1 VATLSEGKRPG
12 GLTAL
17 GVLNIILGVLGM
29 LSTGAWFALL
39 AVLGEGES
47 AELDEARQELQPML
61 DAVEQMGQGVFVAWV
76 VVSVVSSLLL
86 LVAGVGYLKQKR
98 FLGRTLGNAY
108 AVLAIVTAIIG
119 AATAPVELG
128 GGFGIGNIIGLV
140 YPLITLYCINIVV
153 KDDLVR

>member
-1 VATLSEGKRPG
+1 MMHDGKRPG

-17 GVLNIILGVLGM
+17 GVLNIIFGFFGLL
-29 LSTGAWFALL
+29 GAWAWFVLIAL
-39 AVLGEGES
+39 LGEGES
-47 AELDEARQELQPML
+47 AELDEAAQELRPML
-61 DAVEQMGQGVFVAWV
+61 DAVEQMGQGVFIGWV
-76 VVSVVSSLLL
+76 VISVLSSLLL
-86 LVAGVGYLKQKR
+86 LVAGIGYLKQKR

-128 GGFGIGNIIGLV
+128 GGFSLGTVVGLV
-140 YPLITLYCINIVV
+140 YPLITLYCINVIF